1 MLSPNE
7 FRNAIYLDF
16 EGEGKK
22 RDGTVPMPHMAGFLR
37 PNQKGK
43 SGKYTCAFFRPNW
56 KPVSNGIP
64 GAQCITFDELFSEL
78 LIELEEKNSYLVYW
92 TIHDED
98 MLKEHLSDEL
108 YARFA
113 PRLFNLHPIAKK
125 YANRKRIFGSNMNAK
140 KRTLEE
146 FFAAMY
152 SKRNPYP
159 PFPLGAAE
167 ACRRI
172 DKVCNTNNR
181 WTRFSEKQKAYARD
195 LVAYNQGDCRST
207 WLIAKRLGNLLR
219 PSIKI
224 EISE

>member
-16 EGEGKK
+16 EGEGRK

-37 PNQKGK
+37 PNQTGK
-43 SGKYTCAFFRPNW
+43 SGKYACAFFRPNW
-56 KPVSNGIP
+56 EPASNGIT
-64 GAQCITFDELFSEL
+64 GAQCVTFDRLFSDL
-78 LIELEEKNSYLVYW
+78 AIELEKKDSYLVYW
-92 TIHDED
+92 TVHEQIILQEY
-98 MLKEHLSDEL
+98 LSDEL
-108 YARFA
+108 YARLA
-113 PRLFNLHPIAKK
+113 PRLFNLHPITKK
-125 YANRKRIFGSNMNAK
+125 YANRKRLFGSNMSAK

-172 DKVCNTNNR
+172 DKVCNKNTK
-181 WTRFSEKQKAYARD
+181 WKRFSEKQKAYVRD

-207 WLIAKRLGNLLR
+207 WLIAKRLGNFYN
-219 PSIKI
+219 PA
-224 EISE
+224 

>member
-1 MLSPNE
+1 MLSPND

-22 RDGTVPMPHMAGFLR
+22 REGTAPMPHMAGLFR
-37 PNQKGK
+37 PNQTRK
-43 SGKYTCAFFRPNW
+43 SGQYTCAFFKQSW
-56 KPVSNGIP
+56 KPASNGIKV
-64 GAQCITFDELFSEL
+64 AQCVTFDELFAEL
-78 LIELEEKNSYLVYW
+78 AIELEKKDGYLVYW
-92 TIHDED
+92 TIHEQII
-98 MLKEHLSDEL
+98 LQEYLSDEL
-108 YARFA
+108 YARLA

-125 YANRKRIFGSNMNAK
+125 YANRKRLFGSNMSAK

-181 WTRFSEKQKAYARD
+181 WKRFSERQKAYVLD

-207 WLIAKRLGNLLR
+207 WLIAKRLGDFYN
-219 PSIKI
+219 SASK
-224 EISE
+224 

>member
-16 EGEGKK
+16 EGEGRK
-22 RDGTVPMPHMAGFLR
+22 RDGTVPMPHMAGLFR
-37 PNQKGK
+37 PNQTGR
-43 SGKYTCAFFRPNW
+43 SGQYTCAFFKQNW
-56 KPVSNGIP
+56 KPASNGIKV
-64 GAQCITFDELFSEL
+64 AQCVTFDELFAEL
-78 LIELEEKNSYLVYW
+78 AIELEKNDGYLVYW
-92 TIHDED
+92 TIHEQII
-98 MLKEHLSDEL
+98 LQEYLSDEL
-108 YARFA
+108 YARLA

-125 YANRKRIFGSNMNAK
+125 YANRKRLFGSNMSAK

-146 FFAAMY
+146 FFAAIY

-159 PFPLGAAE
+159 PFPLGAAA

-181 WTRFSEKQKAYARD
+181 WKQFSEKQKAYVRD

-207 WLIAKRLGNLLR
+207 WLIAKRLGNFYN
-219 PSIKI
+219 PA
-224 EISE
+224 

>member
-16 EGEGKK
+16 EGEGQKS
-22 RDGTVPMPHMAGFLR
+22 DGTVPMPHMAGLFR
-37 PNQKGK
+37 PNQTRK
-43 SGKYTCAFFRPNW
+43 SGQYTCAFFKQSW
-56 KPVSNGIP
+56 KPASNGIKV
-64 GAQCITFDELFSEL
+64 AQCVTFDELFAEL
-78 LIELEEKNSYLVYW
+78 AIELEKKDGYLVYW
-92 TIHDED
+92 TIHEQII
-98 MLKEHLSDEL
+98 LQEYLSDEL
-108 YARFA
+108 YARLA

-125 YANRKRIFGSNMNAK
+125 YANRKRLFGSNMSAK

-181 WTRFSEKQKAYARD
+181 WKRFSERQKAYVLD

-207 WLIAKRLGNLLR
+207 WLIAKRLGNFYDLA
-219 PSIKI
+219 
-224 EISE
+224 

>member
-43 SGKYTCAFFRPNW
+43 NGKYTCTFFRPNW
-56 KPVSNGIP
+56 KPASNGIKV
-64 GAQCITFDELFSEL
+64 AQCVTFNGLFSEIA
-78 LIELEEKNSYLVYW
+78 IELEKNDGYLVYW
-92 TIHDED
+92 TIHEQIIFQ
-98 MLKEHLSDEL
+98 EYLSDEL
-108 YARFA
+108 YARLA

-125 YANRKRIFGSNMNAK
+125 YANRKRLFGSNMSAK

-181 WTRFSEKQKAYARD
+181 WERFSEKQKAYVRD

-207 WLIAKRLGNLLR
+207 WLIAKRLGNFYN
-219 PSIKI
+219 PA
-224 EISE
+224 

>member
-16 EGEGKK
+16 EGEGRK
-22 RDGTVPMPHMAGFLR
+22 RDGTVPMPHMAGLFR
-37 PNQKGK
+37 PNQTGR
-43 SGKYTCAFFRPNW
+43 SGQYTCAFFKQNW
-56 KPVSNGIP
+56 KPASNGIKV
-64 GAQCITFDELFSEL
+64 AQCVTFDELFAEL
-78 LIELEEKNSYLVYW
+78 AIELEKKDGYLVYW
-92 TIHDED
+92 TIHEQII
-98 MLKEHLSDEL
+98 LQEYLSDEL
-108 YARFA
+108 YARLA

-125 YANRKRIFGSNMNAK
+125 YANRKRLFGSNMSAK

-181 WTRFSEKQKAYARD
+181 WKRFSERQKAYVLD

-207 WLIAKRLGNLLR
+207 WLIAKRLGNFYDLA
-219 PSIKI
+219 
-224 EISE
+224 